1 MTRIHVKGSADPTG
15 TTTGPSRRGFLLGA
29 VGAGLATTSLAA
41 CSSGGSG
48 GSGGSEIVFM
58 NQSRGQAATLKK
70 LAQQYT
76 KQTGVKIRID
86 DVGPAD
92 FVTKL
97 QSSSQ
102 SRNMPDMY
110 SVVDGHTMAPYY
122 KVAGRW
128 T

>member
-1 MTRIHVKGSADPTG
+1 MFFRSCAMAAPHAMPTPPTQRGRPEMTRIHAKGSADPTG

-41 CSSGGSG
+41 CSSGESG
-48 GSGGSEIVFM
+48 GSGGSDIVFM

-92 FVTKL
+92 
-97 QSSSQ
+97 
-102 SRNMPDMY
+102 
-110 SVVDGHTMAPYY
+110 
-122 KVAGRW
+122 
-128 T
+128 